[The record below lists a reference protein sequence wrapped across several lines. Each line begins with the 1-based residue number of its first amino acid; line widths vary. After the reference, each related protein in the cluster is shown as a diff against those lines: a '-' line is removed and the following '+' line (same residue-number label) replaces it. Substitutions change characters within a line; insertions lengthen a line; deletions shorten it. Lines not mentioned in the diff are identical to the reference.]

1 MKNILTVFAGRKQ
14 NLELLIKY
22 LKKALE
28 LKILDEIH
36 FWNYTRN
43 SNDEEYLKTI
53 SNLKRTSSKSNNEY
67 IQIFTPVIDNSFTF
81 EISDSHDVYIK
92 IKDTQQ
98 NIEYEIVLEDW
109 NNNVKNVKSTIIK
122 NNNELCTLSQNTIND
137 TDNFEKKYITVGIC
151 EKNLI
156 VFLNKQK
163 IVICEIKENIA
174 INNIYIKTGNNS
186 VGNITYDTVKNHNF
200 YFMDTCEKS
209 WKNYYNYY
217 DNVIFKDDVI
227 IKCDDD
233 IVFIDLNK
241 LPQFIDFIKNKGDD
255 YDLIYANTINNNVA
269 AYFQQNKYNLIPTNL
284 MILEYPPE
292 GRCGTLWESG
302 EKAEILHNYFIE
314 NNQKFLNYDYNN
326 DIIEITSR
334 FSINFIGYKGN
345 KWYKIKDTCLH
356 NNEDEYNL
364 TFDYVKNR
372 GFKNVLYTDFYVS
385 HLSFFSQT
393 HAMNI
398 DDLISKYS
406 VLYSKIHQLNL

>member
-67 IQIFTPVIDNSFTF
+67 IQIFTPLIDNSFTF

-109 NNNVKNVKSTIIK
+109 NNVKSTITK
-122 NNNELCTLSQNTIND
+122 NNSELCSLSQSTINI
-137 TDNFEKKYITVGIC
+137 TDNSDNFDKKSITVCIC
-151 EKNLI
+151 ENNLI

-163 IVICEIKENIA
+163 FIICEIKENIT
-174 INNIYIKTGNNS
+174 IDNICIKTGNNS
-186 VGNITYDTVKNHNF
+186 FGNITYETIQNHHF
-200 YFMDTCEKS
+200 YFMDTCEKT

-217 DNVIFKDDVI
+217 DSAIFEHDII

-241 LPQFIDFIKNKGDD
+241 LPHFIEFIKNKGHE

-269 AYFQQNKYNLIPTNL
+269 AYFQQNKYDLIPKDL
-284 MILEYPPE
+284 MMLEYPPE

-302 EKAEILHNYFIE
+302 EKAEKLHNYFIE

-326 DIIEITSR
+326 DIIPINSR

-393 HAMNI
+393 HSMNI
-398 DDLISKYS
+398 DDLISKYNI
-406 VLYSKIHQLNL
+406 LYSNIH

>member
-81 EISDSHDVYIK
+81 EISDSDDVYIK

-98 NIEYEIVLEDW
+98 NIEYEIVLQDW
-109 NNNVKNVKSTIIK
+109 NNIKSTITK
-122 NNNELCTLSQNTIND
+122 NNIDLCNLSQNTININEPFD
-137 TDNFEKKYITVGIC
+137 KKNISVCIC
-151 EKNLI
+151 ENNVI

-163 IVICEIKENIA
+163 FIICEINENITIDA
-174 INNIYIKTGNNS
+174 ICIKTGNNNS
-186 VGNITYDTVKNHNF
+186 FGNISYETVKNNNF

-217 DNVIFKDDVI
+217 DNAIFEDDVI

-241 LPQFIDFIKNKGDD
+241 LPQFIDFIKNKGHD

-269 AYFQQNKYNLIPTNL
+269 AYFQQNTYNLIPRDL
-284 MILEYPPE
+284 MLLEYPPE

-302 EKAEILHNYFIE
+302 EKAEKLHNYFIE

-326 DIIEITSR
+326 DIIPINSR

-385 HLSFFSQT
+385 HLSFFSQI

-406 VLYSKIHQLNL
+406 VLYSKIH